1 MNKKLIAFLYI
12 LATQTLTAVMSWA
25 INQLPGQSAL
35 GIPPQIIILI
45 TVVALLASVFLS
57 TQSSGSQ
64 TSLATTN
71 LIWVFSLPAI
81 GSIILYLLLKTG
93 NLPSEL
99 AQPAAYVSLL
109 LFLIGTLLPAI
120 IIAYGE
126 IQHSHIAQSTATETN
141 VVTPPVDIELS
152 PISSTRYRLAVI
164 LNAETFSQ
172 VYEANVQSIITHLR
186 NLSGDSSLRI
196 VGIEKGSIIITLE
209 ASQKGIEKIESLHQ
223 SGSISEILG
232 IRVKDLLRVDLNN
245 KTLQEEAGI
254 NVEFYIKSQIQ
265 IEKILQE
272 KLNIAPE
279 EKLFGIEENL
289 AILRQYLQDKEGSWF
304 ISIAGEGGI
313 GKTSIAE
320 KLVRK
325 YTAISGFEKLA
336 WITAKRTYLNP
347 TGETQNTRETLNIDS
362 MIYEIARQLG
372 ITLPP
377 TLNEQFPYLQE
388 KLQSSPYLILIDS
401 LETFEEYQ
409 TLFSKFDI
417 HSSRNNFKPS
427 KVIFTS
433 RVKIQK
439 TDIRELRIKG
449 LSEKASLELIRYQGN
464 DLERIKNASD
474 GQLLPIYSK
483 TEGNPLLIKL
493 VVSLIKRYD
502 SPLNEIIDF
511 IKMEDQLLNYL
522 YVEAL
527 HSISDNARIVIN
539 AMTSY
544 VQSSAVSYQML
555 KDTTGLEDTK
565 LREAIQECVRHS
577 SLLSSLPH
585 QLDEEPRYSIHNLL
599 YEYLTIR
606 GSNLNGSST

>member
-12 LATQTLTAVMSWA
+12 LVTQTLTAVMSWA
-25 INQLPGQSAL
+25 INQLPGPAL

-45 TVVALLASVFLS
+45 TVVSLVLVSVFLS

-71 LIWVFSLPAI
+71 LIWVFGLPAI

-93 NLPSEL
+93 HLPSEL
-99 AQPAAYVSLL
+99 AHPAAYVSLL

-126 IQHSHIAQSTATETN
+126 ILHSHIAQSTATETN
-141 VVTPPVDIELS
+141 IVTPPVDIDLS
-152 PISSTRYRLAVI
+152 PISSTRYRLKI
-164 LNAETFSQ
+164 IFNAETFSQ
-172 VYEANVQSIITHLR
+172 VYEANFQSLITHLR
-186 NLSGDSSLRI
+186 NLCGDSSLRI
-196 VGIEKGSIIITLE
+196 VGIEDESTLITLE
-209 ASQKGIEKIESLHQ
+209 ASKEGIEQIESLHQ
-223 SGSISEILG
+223 SGSISEILE
-232 IRVKDLLRVDLNN
+232 IRIKDLVRVDLNS
-245 KTLQEEAGI
+245 KTPQEKAGI
-254 NVEFYIKSQIQ
+254 RVDVYHKSQIQ
-265 IEKILQE
+265 IRKILQD

-279 EKLFGIEENL
+279 EKLFGVEENL

-304 ISIAGEGGI
+304 ISITGEGGI

-320 KLVRK
+320 NLVRK

-336 WITAKRTYLNP
+336 WITAKRIYLNP
-347 TGETQNTRETLNIDS
+347 TGEIKDTRETLNIDS

-388 KLQSSPYLILIDS
+388 KLQSCPYLILIDN
-401 LETFEEYQ
+401 LETLEEYQ
-409 TLFSKFDI
+409 TLFSKFDP

-427 KVIFTS
+427 KIIFTS
-433 RVKIQK
+433 RIKLQEIN
-439 TDIRELRIKG
+439 IRTLEIIG
-449 LSEKASLELIRYQGN
+449 LSEKASLEFIRYKGN
-464 DLERIKNASD
+464 DIERIKNATD
-474 GQLLPIYSK
+474 GQLLPTYSK

-502 SPLNEIIDF
+502 LPLNEIIDF
-511 IKMEDQLLNYL
+511 IKKQNQLLDYL
-522 YVEAL
+522 YAQAL
-527 HSISDNARIVIN
+527 NSISDNAKVVLN

-555 KDTTGLEDTK
+555 KDSTGLEDNE
-565 LREAIQECVRHS
+565 LREAIEECVRNS
-577 SLLSSLPH
+577 SLLSPLPH
-585 QLDEEPRYSIHNLL
+585 QINEQGRYSIHNLL
-599 YEYLTIR
+599 YEYL
-606 GSNLNGSST
+606 NGSST